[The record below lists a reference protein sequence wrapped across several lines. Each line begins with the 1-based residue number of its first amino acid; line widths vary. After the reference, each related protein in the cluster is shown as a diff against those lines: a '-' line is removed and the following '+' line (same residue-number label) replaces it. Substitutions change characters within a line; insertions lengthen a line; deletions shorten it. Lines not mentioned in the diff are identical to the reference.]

1 MDRLT
6 RFVFE
11 HAPLR
16 GEIVQL
22 DETWQHVLHLH
33 AYPPLLQRALGELM
47 AAAALLYA
55 TLKFN
60 GSLVMQLQG
69 EGPVQLMVVEC
80 AREFGLRATARWS
93 DALPDQGGL
102 SELAG
107 NGRFAISLV
116 PEDGGQ
122 SYQGIVPLE
131 GNTVQAIL
139 EGYMT
144 RSEQLDTRLWLAADG
159 QRAAGMLLQKLP
171 DAESTDADAWNRAT
185 ILADSL
191 TRDEL
196 MTLDA
201 PRILRRLYHE
211 ETLRVFDPH
220 PVSFRCSCSRA
231 RTSEMLR
238 MLGLDQ
244 ARSLIA
250 ERGNIEITCEF
261 CNTRYAFDAVDAEQL
276 FASSVAAPAN
286 ETRH

>member
-22 DETWQHVLHLH
+22 DETWQHVLSLH

-93 DALPDQGGL
+93 DALPEQGGL
-102 SELAG
+102 RELAG

-122 SYQGIVPLE
+122 TYQGIVPLE
-131 GNTVQAIL
+131 GDTIQAIL

-159 QRAAGMLLQKLP
+159 QRAVGMLLQKLP
-171 DAESTDADAWNRAT
+171 DSESTDADAWNRAT

-201 PRILRRLYHE
+201 SRILRRLYHE